1 MKTLFFIYT
10 NPRFM
15 DALYQPVMSEAY
27 DGREDV
33 RVRFVCDNSL
43 LLDSLEHDAVP
54 TEQVK
59 RRLERLIDNAADAGA
74 DCIVV
79 GCTVLNTATGELA
92 AGKKVP
98 VFNIDAPMI
107 QKICQDGCKRV
118 AVFSHAPDNARTIER
133 QLVKQGIKC
142 SLFVIPSGEEADF
155 LRQARNLDDSFDGLA
170 LAHISADRMQFSDV
184 QIPVYRS
191 GELCIRRI
199 DQTIFEGEG
208 K

>member
-59 RRLERLIDNAADAGA
+59 RRLERLVDNAVDAGA

-79 GCTVLNTATGELA
+79 GCTVLNTATEELA
-92 AGKKVP
+92 AEKKIP

-107 QKICQDGCKRV
+107 QRIWQDGCKRV
-118 AVFSHAPDNARTIER
+118 AVFSHAPDNAQTIER
-133 QLVKQGIKC
+133 QLAKKGIEC
-142 SLFVIPSGEEADF
+142 SLFVMPGGEEASF
-155 LRQARNLDDSFDGLA
+155 RQQAESLSESFDGLA
-170 LAHISADRMQFSDV
+170 LAHISADRMKFPDV
-184 QIPVYRS
+184 HIPVYRS
-191 GELCIRRI
+191 GELCIKKI
-199 DQTIFEGEG
+199 DQILFLGG
-208 K
+208 GI